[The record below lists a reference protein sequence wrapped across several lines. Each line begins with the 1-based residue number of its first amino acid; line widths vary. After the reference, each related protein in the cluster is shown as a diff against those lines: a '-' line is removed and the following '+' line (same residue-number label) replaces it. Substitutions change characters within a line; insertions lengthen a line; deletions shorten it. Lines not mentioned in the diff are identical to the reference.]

1 MRTIIF
7 SSAFALALLISP
19 NLVAQG
25 SDDVRAEQQALKDKG
40 CDPGPIDGINGP
52 RTQAALRDFQTKQN
66 LQEDGKL
73 GPQTRDALGLKPGS
87 AGTDMK
93 EAGTNLKTG
102 YGKGG
107 KDIGHGSKEMAH
119 DVVNGH
125 PVEGAKDIGKGVGH
139 GTEKIG
145 AATGHAAKNAAKGV
159 KNAVTGDNKDT
170 KQ

>member
-1 MRTIIF
+1 MRTILF
-7 SSAFALALLISP
+7 ASAFAMALLMGS
-19 NLVAQG
+19 NLRTQG

-40 CDPGPIDGINGP
+40 FDPGPVDGVDGP
-52 RTQAALRDFQTKQN
+52 KTRAALRQFQAKQN
-66 LQEDGKL
+66 LEQDGRL

-87 AGTDMK
+87 ASTNMK

-102 YGKGG
+102 YSQGG
-107 KDIGHGSKEMAH
+107 SDIGHGSKNMAH
-119 DVVNGH
+119 DVANGH

-139 GTEKIG
+139 GAEKMG
-145 AATGHAAKNAAKGV
+145 AATGYAATNAAKGV